1 MASSTEDEMARGGP
15 DHALAA
21 ILAVVVGGAAAL
33 AGYVVRSKW
42 RDAQVIG
49 SCSCCDQPVFA
60 RDAKHGASTCAKCG
74 ASVCTTCRSANP
86 LTEAFPDSAWS
97 RGICLCPGC
106 RAKAEDL
113 VTRAEAMDVF
123 SARYVGKTG
132 LDHSRATATLQSEFF
147 DTQGEAEMHLRFLA
161 AERGFDLVVQR
172 KYDSQQQQDGNYIFK
187 AWRASGL
194 AGCKAA

>member
-1 MASSTEDEMARGGP
+1 VASSTEDEMAGGGP
-15 DHALAA
+15 DRALAA

-49 SCSCCDQPVFA
+49 SCSCCDQPVLA
-60 RDAKHGASTCAKCG
+60 RDAKHDASTCAKCG
-74 ASVCTTCRSANP
+74 ASVCMTCRSANP

-106 RAKAEDL
+106 RAKAESL
-113 VTRAEAMDVF
+113 VAKARTMDVF
-123 SARYVGKTG
+123 SARYEGKKP
-132 LDHSRATATLQSEFF
+132 LDQGRATAALQSDFF
-147 DTQGEAEMHLRFLA
+147 DTQGEAEMHLRLLA
-161 AERGFDLVVQR
+161 AEQDFDIVVQR
-172 KYDSQQQQDGNYIFK
+172 QYESRQKQDGNYIFK

-194 AGCKAA
+194 VGYKAT